1 VNVLSNSSTGKGIK
15 TSVKLDVKD
24 AEKKLKLL
32 EKRIA
37 KINSLTNSSSVSLNK
52 LTSSLHKIDSSNK
65 RVASSAKSISKGYR
79 DANSAVSVLTKNLR
93 TLAST
98 YLGVMGAKAVT
109 GASDTIT
116 SSENR
121 LNQLNGNNPQETQQT
136 MDKMYSSAQKARM
149 GYSDMVQNVSK
160 SMTLA
165 GDAFQ
170 GNIDNAI
177 RFQEIMAEAYTLG
190 GASAAEQHSSM
201 YQMIQGLGSGI
212 LQGDELRSVR
222 EGAPIA
228 YREIEKFAQGVYK
241 TEESLKDMAS
251 QGMITSEL
259 VVAAMMQAGEGID
272 IAFAETEMTFAQAF
286 TNMRN
291 VALKSFEPVLQKLN
305 DFLNSTPGQA
315 IVQVIGTALYVI
327 AQSLLIVFG
336 WVEKIYNFV
345 KDNWETITDIIMS
358 IGSVIAIALLP
369 ALIEAGKQM
378 VIWVAKSV
386 IGLLQTIYLMGLYL
400 SEWLAVHWML
410 LAVTIILGA
419 VVVAIIWV
427 ADSFVDACGIIVG
440 SAYMVG
446 AAIENIMIW
455 IGNVALGLWESLK
468 AICTNIGIAFEN
480 AWNTAKSA
488 FWGFVADC
496 LEGIKSLEPAINAIA
511 EAFGAKGFTLSGLIS
526 DVSEK
531 AKAPQQKSYVSVAD
545 AWNKG
550 YNTLDYKNTAD
561 AYDKGYEVG
570 TKFGNWV
577 TDKVT
582 GVKDWFSE
590 KFNMDGLD
598 EIIDPLGSN
607 GGLGG
612 SYDPTKALNDIGKG
626 VGDTA
631 DSTGKIADSM
641 ELTKEDLEYLRRV
654 ADMEW
659 KKEFTT
665 ANITVDMSNYNTISG
680 DGDLDGI
687 VTRLADKLYEELD
700 MVANGVYA

>member
-1 VNVLSNSSTGKGIK
+1 MSNSSTGKGIK

-37 KINSLTNSSSVSLNK
+37 KINALCEVSSGSLNK
-52 LTSSLHKIDSSNK
+52 TNRALHQVDSSNRK
-65 RVASSAKSISKGYR
+65 VANSAKNISKGYR

-109 GASDTIT
+109 TASDTIT

-121 LNQLNGNNPQETQQT
+121 LNQLNGNNPAQTQQT
-136 MDKMYSSAQKARM
+136 MDKMYASAQKARM

-201 YQMIQGLGSGI
+201 YQMIQALGSGI

-222 EGAPIA
+222 EGAPLA
-228 YREIEKFAQGVYK
+228 YKAIEQFAQGVYK

-259 VVAAMMQAGEGID
+259 VVAAMMDAGKGID
-272 IAFAETEMTFAQAF
+272 NAFAQTKMTFAQVF
-286 TNMRN
+286 TYMRN

-305 DFLNSTPGQA
+305 EFVNSDMGTSIING
-315 IVQVIGTALYVI
+315 IGTALYIV
-327 AQSLLIVFG
+327 AQALINVFN
-336 WVEKIYNFV
+336 WIERIYTFV
-345 KDNWETITDIIMS
+345 VSNWGIITKVVMS
-358 IGSVIAIALLP
+358 IASVIAIALIPQLIAQVKFLVWAIYYYTVLGIQAVASLTKV
-369 ALIEAGKQM
+369 ALAWLVANWQM
-378 VIWVAKSV
+378 ALV
-386 IGLLQTIYLMGLYL
+386 LLI
-400 SEWLAVHWML
+400 LA
-410 LAVTIILGA
+410 AI
-419 VVVAIIWV
+419 VVAIVWV
-427 ADSFVDACGIIVG
+427 ADSFVDACGIV
-440 SAYMVG
+440 VG
-446 AAIENIMIW
+446 AVFWVLGVIH
-455 IGNVALGLWESLK
+455 NV
-468 AICTNIGIAFEN
+468 IAFILKLIMAFVGFFAACLANMIVAVNNFVQSGTAKFWEWVKSCLDGTSVI
-480 AWNTAKSA
+480 AKAVSKIAELFGLDAVSIDAKINTAKGKMQEYASIDDT
-488 FWGFVADC
+488 VSTMVDMIPYAD
-496 LEGIKSLEPAINAIA
+496 LG
-511 EAFGAKGFTLSGLIS
+511 
-526 DVSEK
+526 DM
-531 AKAPQQKSYVSVAD
+531 
-545 AWNKG
+545 
-550 YNTLDYKNTAD
+550 
-561 AYDKGYEVG
+561 YDKGYG
-570 TKFGNWV
+570 YGAKGGNWIS
-577 TDKVT
+577 DKVG
-582 GVKDWFSE
+582 GVKDWFSN
-590 KFNMDGLD
+590 KFNMGDLSD
-598 EIIDPLGSN
+598 IIDPTGA

-612 SYDPTKALNDIGKG
+612 LGSSYDPAKALENLGKG

-631 DSTGKIADSM
+631 DNTGKIADSM
-641 ELTKEDLEYLRRV
+641 ELTQEDLEYLRRV

-665 ANITVDMSNYNTISG
+665 ANITVDMSNYNTING
-680 DGDLDGI
+680 DGNLDGI

-700 MVANGVYA
+700 MVANGVYV

>member
-1 VNVLSNSSTGKGIK
+1 MSNSSTGKGIK
-15 TSVKLDVKD
+15 TSVKLDVRD
-24 AEKKLKLL
+24 VDRQLKKI
-32 EKRIA
+32 ERRI
-37 KINSLTNSSSVSLNK
+37 NK
-52 LTSSLHKIDSSNK
+52 LQNLMNQSDTTVNKLNRSLGKVDSSNK
-65 RVASSAKSISKGYR
+65 KVANSAKNMAKGYR

-116 SSENR
+116 SAENR
-121 LNQLNGNNPQETQQT
+121 LNQLNGNNPQQTQQT
-136 MDKMYSSAQKARM
+136 MDKMYASSQKARM

-259 VVAAMMQAGEGID
+259 VVAAMMQAGDGID
-272 IAFAETEMTFAQAF
+272 KAFANTEMTFAQAF

-305 DFLNSTPGQA
+305 DFLNSTPGET
-315 IVQVIGTALYVI
+315 IIKGFGTALYVV
-327 AQSLLIVFG
+327 AQSLLIVFD
-336 WVEKIYNFV
+336 WIEKIYNFV
-345 KDNWETITDIIMS
+345 KDNWGTITKVIMT
-358 IGSVIAIALLP
+358 IASTIFISLIP
-369 ALIEAGKQM
+369 ALFAAGKKM
-378 VIWVAKSV
+378 LIWVATSV
-386 IGLLQTIYLMGLYL
+386 VGLAQTIYLMGLYIA
-400 SEWLAVHWML
+400 EWLVAHWVLVLFIAL
-410 LAVTIILGA
+410 LAA

-427 ADSFVDACGIIVG
+427 ADSFVDACGIVVG
-440 SAYMVG
+440 SAYWTW
-446 AAIENIMIW
+446 ALIKNILRAM
-455 IGNVALGLWESLK
+455 GNWLSGVWEQIK
-468 AICTNIGIAFEN
+468 AIAENIGIAFSN
-480 AWNTAKSA
+480 GWNMAKSA
-488 FWGFVADC
+488 LWDFIADC
-496 LEGIKSLEPAINAIA
+496 LEGIKKLEPVINAVA
-511 EAFGAKGFTLSGLIS
+511 KAFGKEGFTLSGTIDNLRN
-526 DVSEK
+526 K
-531 AKAPQQKSYVSVAD
+531 ADSYQQKPFVSVED

-550 YNTLDYKNTAD
+550 SNRFEYESLSD
-561 AYDKGYEVG
+561 AYDKGYDKG
-570 TKFGNWV
+570 TQFGNWV
-577 TDKVT
+577 NDKVS

-590 KFNMDGLD
+590 KFNMEGLD
-598 EIIDPLGSN
+598 EIIDPTGSS
-607 GGLGG
+607 GIGG
-612 SYDPTKALNDIGKG
+612 SYNPTEALNNLGKG

-631 DSTGKIADSM
+631 DNTGKIADSM
-641 ELTKEDLEYLRRV
+641 DLTQEDLEYLRRV

-665 ANITVDMSNYNTISG
+665 ANITVDMSNYNTING
-680 DGDLDGI
+680 DGNLDGI

>member
-315 IVQVIGTALYVI
+315 IVQGIGTALYVI

-496 LEGIKSLEPAINAIA
+496 LEGIKSLEPAINAMA
-511 EAFGAKGFTLSGLIS
+511 EAFGEKGFTLSGLIS